1 MIIFPAIDI
10 RGGQCVRLKQG
21 DFNQETVYS
30 SNPSEMAKK
39 WESDGAEF
47 IHVVDLDGAKD
58 GEGKNLSVIEE
69 IVKSVNVPVQLGGG
83 IRTMDYI
90 DKLIKA
96 GVSRVILG
104 TAVIEKEG
112 FAAQAVEK
120 YGDKIAVS
128 LDAKNGYVATK
139 GWTHTTDIKAI
150 DVAKDLEKIG
160 VKTIIYTDIAKDGML
175 IGPNFDET
183 GALNESVNIDII
195 ASGGV
200 GSVEDVKR
208 LTEMNVYG
216 AIIGKALYD
225 GKVSLKDF

>member
-39 WESDGAEF
+39 WEEDGAEF

-83 IRTMDYI
+83 IRTMEYI
-90 DKLIKA
+90 DKLIEA

-112 FAAQAVEK
+112 FAEMAVEK

-150 DVAKDLEKIG
+150 DVAKKLEKIG
-160 VKTIIYTDIAKDGML
+160 VKTIIYTDISKDGML

>member
-39 WESDGAEF
+39 WEEGGAEF

-83 IRTMDYI
+83 IRTMEYI

-112 FAAQAVEK
+112 FAEEAVEK

-150 DVAKDLEKIG
+150 DVAKELEKIG

>member
-30 SNPSEMAKK
+30 SDPSEMAKK
-39 WESDGAEF
+39 WEADGAKF
-47 IHVVDLDGAKD
+47 IHIVDLDGAKD
-58 GEGKNLSVIEE
+58 GEGKNLNVIEK
-69 IVKSVNVPVQLGGG
+69 IVENVNVPVQLGGG
-83 IRTMDYI
+83 IRTMEYV
-90 DKLIKA
+90 DKLIQI

-112 FAAQAVEK
+112 FAKLAIEK
-120 YGDKIAVS
+120 HGDKIAVS

-139 GWTHTTDIKAI
+139 GWTYTTDIKAI
-150 DVAKDLEKIG
+150 DVAKELEG
-160 VKTIIYTDIAKDGML
+160 YGLKTIVYTDIAKDGML
-175 IGPNFDET
+175 IGPNFEET

-208 LTEMNVYG
+208 LTEMNIYG

-225 GKVSLKDF
+225 NKVSLKDF

>member
-21 DFNQETVYS
+21 DFNEETVYG
-30 SNPSEMAKK
+30 SNPAQMAKK
-39 WESDGAEF
+39 WEEDGAEF

-83 IRTMDYI
+83 IRTMDYV
-90 DKLIKA
+90 DKLVEI

-112 FAAQAVEK
+112 FAIEAIK
-120 YGDKIAVS
+120 KHGDKIAVS

-150 DVAKDLEKIG
+150 DVAKELEG
-160 VKTIIYTDIAKDGML
+160 YGLKTIIYTDIAKDGML
-175 IGPNFDET
+175 IGPNFEET
-183 GALNESVNIDII
+183 EALNESVNIDII

-200 GSVEDVKR
+200 GSVEDVRR

-225 GKVSLKDF
+225 NKVSLKDF